1 MDSVTQALKSY
12 CEEEYMEGTN
22 MYKCG
27 SEKCKGEEQN
37 AYKSLHFQ
45 VGSYYSK
52 IGEKWY
58 VFFFLFFLTIVVKYP
73 L

>member
-1 MDSVTQALKSY
+1 VTQALKSY
-12 CEEEYMEGTN
+12 CEAEYMEGTN

-45 VGSYYSK
+45 VGSYYRK
-52 IGEKWY
+52 IGEK
-58 VFFFLFFLTIVVKYP
+58 
-73 L
+73 